1 VPPRIVTILDLLRQD
16 LAADLSPNA
25 IKRACKEEKYSW
37 RERLLNPVTT
47 VYLFILQILHGNTAC
62 QHTVHFGHW
71 NFTDSAYCAARKR
84 LPLGVLRRLTVRVAE
99 RVRTTATAASTWH
112 GHRVWLLDGSSFTM
126 PDTPELQA
134 AFGQPGGQ
142 KKGCGFPVAK
152 FLALFD
158 LATGMLLRVEPAPLR
173 SHEMSRCAVA
183 TAGLLPGDVALGDRG
198 FCSYAHIAILLN
210 RKQHGVFRAHQR
222 LIVDFTA
229 GRPQASR
236 GKAKTLPA
244 ATIRPH
250 SRWVLSQGDCD
261 QVVIWYK
268 PKSRP
273 RWMSKEE
280 YALLPEEI
288 MVRELRYKIHT
299 RGYRVGE
306 VTLVTT
312 LLDGSVYPAE
322 SLADLYFRRWQVE
335 VYLRDLKITLKMDT
349 LKCKT
354 VDGVLKELAI
364 FALVYNL
371 VRSVACESAKAQ
383 GVAADRVSVTDTVRW
398 LVGAEGDEDL
408 SVILINPS
416 RKGRV
421 EPRVR
426 KRRPKQYPLMKKP
439 RAVLRKQLTD
449 KEVAA

>member
-1 VPPRIVTILDLLRQD
+1 VPPRIVTILGRLRQD
-16 LAADLSPNA
+16 LAADLSPDA
-25 IKRACKEEKYSW
+25 IKQACQEEKYSW
-37 RERLLNPVTT
+37 RDRVLNPVTT

-62 QHTVHFGHW
+62 HHTAHFGRW
-71 NFTDSAYCAARKR
+71 AFTDSAYCAARKR
-84 LPLGVLRRLTVRVAE
+84 LPLGVLRRLAGRVAE
-99 RVRTTATAASTWH
+99 RVRTTAMAASTWY
-112 GHRVWLLDGSSFTM
+112 GHRVWLLDGSSFSM

-173 SHEMSRCAVA
+173 SHEMSRCAAA
-183 TAGLLPGDVALGDRG
+183 TAGLLPGDVVLGDRG
-198 FCSYAHIAILLN
+198 FCSYAHIAILLG
-210 RKQHGVFRAHQR
+210 RGLHGVFRVHQR
-222 LIVDFTA
+222 QIIDFTP
-229 GRPQASR
+229 GRPRAVG
-236 GKAKTLPA
+236 GKAKTPRE

-261 QVVIWYK
+261 QVVIWSR
-268 PKSRP
+268 PKSKP
-273 RWMSKEE
+273 RWMSRDEH
-280 YALLPEEI
+280 ASLPGEI
-288 MVRELRYKIHT
+288 TVRELRYKIHT
-299 RGYRVGE
+299 PGYRVGE

-312 LLDGSVYPAE
+312 LLGASVYPAE

-335 VYLRDLKITLKMDT
+335 VYLRDLKITLKMDVV
-349 LKCKT
+349 KCRT
-354 VDGVLKELAI
+354 GGGVLKELAV

-383 GVAADRVSVTDTVRW
+383 AVAADRVSVTDAVRW
-398 LVGAEGDEDL
+398 LVGAEGGEDL

-416 RKGRV
+416 RTGRV

-439 RAVLRKQLTD
+439 RAILRKQLLE
-449 KEVAA
+449 KKVAA